1 MNKSIIQIEG
11 LTASEL
17 EQRFSQLETMLSNVM
32 SGLNQ
37 NKGDEWM
44 TREQV
49 IKMLGINASTLW
61 HWCKKSKL
69 KSYGL
74 GNKVF
79 FKRSE
84 VEQALIPLTPEKRK

>member
-17 EQRFSQLETMLSNVM
+17 EQRFSHLETMLSNVM

-49 IKMLGINASTLW
+49 ITMLGINASTLW
-61 HWCKKSKL
+61 HWCKKGKL

-74 GNKVF
+74 SNKVF

-84 VEQALIPLTPEKRK
+84 VEQALIPLNPEKRK